1 MSGIIPYYGPHE
13 PSRHTQ
19 PDAEHEDLG
28 LNQQNQPSTKAH
40 TNVHDSTLQLED
52 LSRASFRKGSASTTD
67 TSNSAIIEGVLIIFF
82 ILLVAAAA
90 WGILHAN
97 HLVLTIFGH
106 FFDIATV
113 FTSLTGL
120 EANTVVLI
128 SIIFDGLLWF
138 IFFAMFYWIGAEY
151 VTGNRQIKRSRR
163 IIFRFVLLYS
173 VLGHCFYWFF

>member
-1 MSGIIPYYGPHE
+1 MSGVIPYYGPHE
-13 PSRHTQ
+13 PSRHTR

-40 TNVHDSTLQLED
+40 TNVHDSTLQSED
-52 LSRASFRKGSASTTD
+52 LSEAPFRKNAASTTD
-67 TSNSAIIEGVLIIFF
+67 TSDSAIIEWVLIIFF

-106 FFDIATV
+106 FFDIATAL
-113 FTSLTGL
+113 TSLTGL

-128 SIIFDGLLWF
+128 LIIFDGLLGL
-138 IFFAMFYWIGAEY
+138 IFSAMFYWIGADY
-151 VTGNRQIKRSRR
+151 FTGNRQIKRSRR